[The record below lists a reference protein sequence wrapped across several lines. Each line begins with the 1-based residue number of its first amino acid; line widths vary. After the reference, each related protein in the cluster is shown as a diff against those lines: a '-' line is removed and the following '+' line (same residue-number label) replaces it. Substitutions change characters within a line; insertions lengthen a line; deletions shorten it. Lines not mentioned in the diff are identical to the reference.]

1 MIGSAVINRIKALL
15 KAGEAGAPSVGSD
28 VDERQVAAAALLVEA
43 ARMDDD
49 FDEAERRKI
58 VELVTDRFE
67 LSGEEGETLLQIAE
81 SRVEDSVQTFGFT
94 RVVKES
100 FSHEERIELMEM
112 LWQVVYV
119 DGKLHD
125 LEASLMRRIA
135 GLVFV
140 TDRES
145 AAARKR
151 ALKRLKA

>member
-1 MIGSAVINRIKALL
+1 MTEYAR
-15 KAGEAGAPSVGSD
+15 
-28 VDERQVAAAALLVEA
+28 RLLVV
-43 ARMDDD
+43 DDD
-49 FDEAERRKI
+49 QDFAESLAD
-58 VELVTDRFE
+58 VLELNGYVVDIA

-100 FSHEERIELMEM
+100 FSHEERIDLMEM

-125 LEASLMRRIA
+125 HEASRMRRIA
-135 GLVFV
+135 ELIFV
-140 TDRES
+140 SDRES

-151 ALKRLKA
+151 ALKRLEG

>member
-15 KAGEAGAPSVGSD
+15 KSGEAGTPRGGSG
-28 VDERQVAAAALLVEA
+28 VDEQQVAAAALLVEA

-94 RVVKES
+94 RVVKDS

>member
-15 KAGEAGAPSVGSD
+15 KAGEAGTPRGGSG
-28 VDERQVAAAALLVEA
+28 VDEQQVAAAALLVEA

-100 FSHEERIELMEM
+100 FSHEERIDLMEM

-135 GLVFV
+135 GLIFV

>member
-15 KAGEAGAPSVGSD
+15 KAGEAGAPRVGSD

-94 RVVKES
+94 RVVKDS

>member
-1 MIGSAVINRIKALL
+1 MIGSAVINRIKELL
-15 KAGEAGAPSVGSD
+15 KVGETGPPRGESR
-28 VDERQVAAAALLVEA
+28 VDEHQVAAAALLVEVA
-43 ARMDDD
+43 LMDDD
-49 FDEAERRKI
+49 FDEDERRKI

-67 LSGEEGETLLQIAE
+67 LSDEEAETLLQIAE

-100 FSHEERIELMEM
+100 FSHEERIDLMEM

-135 GLVFV
+135 GLIFV

-145 AAARKR
+145 AVARKR
-151 ALKRLKA
+151 ALKRLED